1 MSLCIIPLKKK
12 TKTDFINYHILKT
25 YLFVCE
31 VICVL

>member
-1 MSLCIIPLKKK
+1 MSLCIIPLKK
-12 TKTDFINYHILKT
+12 TKTDFINYPILKT